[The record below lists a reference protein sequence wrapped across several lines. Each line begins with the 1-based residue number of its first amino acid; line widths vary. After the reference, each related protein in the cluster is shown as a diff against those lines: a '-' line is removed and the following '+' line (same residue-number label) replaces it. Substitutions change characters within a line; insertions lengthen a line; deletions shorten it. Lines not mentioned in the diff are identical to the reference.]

1 MFNVQQKYIRI
12 KNQKKNQIH
21 ISHKRSDNTCT
32 HISVDLYSTQGWKIL
47 CMYVHM
53 FSLR

>member
-12 KNQKKNQIH
+12 IEYKKNQIH

-47 CMYVHM
+47 YLYIYIYV
-53 FSLR
+53 